1 NRLVITRVKLQ
12 VYEASGQKRFSKI
25 ANLAKHELLKVWKI
39 CLRDCPVSL
48 KQIKLYYLGSLHI
61 LRNSK

>member
-1 NRLVITRVKLQ
+1 DLILRAEGLECGVHGTLT
-12 VYEASGQKRFSKI
+12 I
-25 ANLAKHELLKVWKI
+25 ANLAKHELLKVWQI

-61 LRNSK
+61 FRNSK

>member
-1 NRLVITRVKLQ
+1 ATGKNST
-12 VYEASGQKRFSKI
+12 YEGSGQKRFSKI
-25 ANLAKHELLKVWKI
+25 ANLAKHELLKVWQI

-61 LRNSK
+61 FRNSK